1 MPLISEK
8 DRRALR
14 GVDLNGSPK
23 HRLTKK
29 EKKRRLLALILTILP
44 VLIGIVVVFVFILPI
59 LEKPAEIREDAELS
73 LSAGKRGS
81 VELSWTPAK
90 YASGYRLELFDL
102 SGENPETPIY
112 ERFCRR
118 AKCTLSSVDIPKEA
132 SPQSLHVKVTA
143 RDYLYFLEKEE
154 EVQEASVSWEC
165 CFSVPVIKDLRS
177 KLDNENQKID
187 LNWRG
192 WEKDTYTV
200 YLVDPEGNREMIR
213 EVRPSG
219 SMTDLP
225 GEWFDF
231 EESLSFGPRSK
242 FKLPKGDG
250 EYRIEMEVA
259 REQAGVNFQG
269 ETAPVTTVTRSM
281 LMSKTVLVSYDRLEG
296 NHYKL
301 YWNDTGSRSYQ
312 VEVMAPGTQDYTR
325 IARVDGE
332 QELVCDTGHL
342 LPGREYTFRVVA
354 MEDADIFADADPFV
368 EKKSEPG
375 AGIGI
380 CTVMTEPE
388 ALYASIWPVKTLDLY
403 KDTGKAEKI
412 GSVTVGQCL
421 CVLDTDDEQALFR
434 VRTDDGEGYIDSN
447 YCMINLPDY
456 LGDLCQYDIPN
467 SYASIYMVN
476 GYYIP
481 NVTGRVTPG
490 YEDIL
495 LDDNTFVVPLL
506 YPVAQKLVDAA
517 NATLADGYRIEIND
531 SFRPHEATRSI
542 YDETNKVLYWR
553 LPDIRYFGLRTTLE
567 KYLMNGRTVEE
578 PPVSALPP
586 GAVEEQLQAAV
597 QDAVEEPAEQDASA
611 MAEGMATETAVTETQ
626 IGLTDNTRYTYYW
639 EMTNGT
645 FRLGSFLA
653 AGASRHNLGVAMDM
667 TLASV
672 SNGYKPMDMQSEMHN
687 LSWYSAMNRNNV
699 NADLLKKYLTDAG
712 FATIGSEWWHFQDND
727 LTKSLNPPI
736 VEKGVCIEG
745 WKKDD
750 YGWRYRDRK
759 GNYLKNQSKEL
770 NGVSYAFDEKGYTDR

>member
-14 GVDLNGSPK
+14 GVNLIGNRTK

-29 EKKRRLLALILTILP
+29 EKKRRILTLVLTLLP
-44 VLIGIVVVFVFILPI
+44 VLIGIVVVFVFVLPI
-59 LEKPAEIREDAELS
+59 LKKPVELREDAELS
-73 LSAGKRGS
+73 LVVGKRSS

-102 SGENPETPIY
+102 SGEDPETPVFD
-112 ERFCRR
+112 RFCRR
-118 AKCTLSSVDIPKEA
+118 AKCTLSSADIPKEK
-132 SPQSLHVKVTA
+132 SLHVKVTA
-143 RDYLYFLEKEE
+143 RDYHYFLEKKEE
-154 EVQEASVSWEC
+154 IQETSVSWDC
-165 CFSVPVIKDLRS
+165 CFSVPVIKELRS
-177 KLDNENQKID
+177 EIDNENQKID
-187 LNWRG
+187 LGWRG
-192 WEKDTYTV
+192 WEEDIYSV
-200 YLVDPEGNREMIR
+200 YLVDPDGNRELIR
-213 EVRPSG
+213 EFGSSG
-219 SMTDLP
+219 SMKDLP
-225 GEWFDF
+225 GELRGFD
-231 EESLSFGPRSK
+231 ESLSFGPRSK
-242 FKLPKGDG
+242 FKLPKGGG

-259 REQAGVNFQG
+259 REQPGVVFQG
-269 ETAPVTTVTRSM
+269 ETVQIMTVTRSM
-281 LMSKTVLVSYDRLEG
+281 LMSKKVLVSYDRLEG

-312 VEVMAPGTQDYTR
+312 VEMMAPGTQDYKLV
-325 IARVDGE
+325 ANVDGNE
-332 QELVCDTGHL
+332 ELVFDTGHL
-342 LPGREYTFRVVA
+342 LSGRQYSFRVVA
-354 MEDADIFADADPFV
+354 IEDGDDSPKADASGENESKPEFGDCP
-368 EKKSEPG
+368 
-375 AGIGI
+375 I
-380 CTVMTEPE
+380 MTEPE
-388 ALYASIWPVKTLDLY
+388 ALYASIWPTKALDLY
-403 KDTGKAEKI
+403 RDTDKSEKI
-412 GSVTVGQCL
+412 GSVPVGQCL
-421 CVLDTDDEQALFR
+421 CVLDADDEKELFR
-434 VRTDDGEGYIDSN
+434 VRTDEGEGYIDSN

-456 LGDLCQYDIPN
+456 VGDLCQYDIPN

-531 SFRPHEATRSI
+531 SFSPHEATRSI

-553 LPDIRYFGLRTTLE
+553 LPDIRYFGLRTTLK
-567 KYLMNGRTVEE
+567 KYLENGRRVEE
-578 PPVSALPP
+578 PPASALPG
-586 GAVEEQLQAAV
+586 GAVEKQLQAAV
-597 QDAVEEPAEQDASA
+597 QDAPEEATELDASA
-611 MAEGMATETAVTETQ
+611 MAEGAAPETPVSEAQ
-626 IGLTDNTRYTYYW
+626 NSLTDNSRYTYYW

-653 AGASRHNLGVAMDM
+653 AGASRHNIGVAMDM

-672 SNGYKPMDMQSEMHN
+672 SNEYRPMDMQSEMHN

-759 GNYLKNQSKEL
+759 GNYLKNQLKEL
-770 NGVSYAFDEKGYTDR
+770 NGVTYSFDEKGYTDR